1 MSGDIVNLRR
11 ARKAKQKAAEAATAA
26 ENRAI
31 FGKSKDER
39 ALTAKSE
46 LLEQRR
52 LDGHRLSGRSK
63 ASPPDDDA
71 GR

>member
-1 MSGDIVNLRR
+1 MSGDIINLRR
-11 ARKAKQKAAEAATAA
+11 ARKAKQKAAAAATAA

-39 ALTAKSE
+39 ALAAKSE
-46 LLEQRR
+46 QLKQRR
-52 LDGHRLSGRSK
+52 LDGHRLSRSK
-63 ASPPDDDA
+63 APTPDDA

>member
-1 MSGDIVNLRR
+1 MSGDIVNLRY
-11 ARKAKQKAAEAATAA
+11 ARKAKQKATAAATAA

-39 ALTAKSE
+39 ALIAKSE
-46 LLEQRR
+46 QLEQRR
-52 LDGHRLSGRSK
+52 LDGHRLSESK
-63 ASPPDDDA
+63 TSPPDDA

>member
-11 ARKAKQKAAEAATAA
+11 ARKAKQKAVAAATAA
-26 ENRAI
+26 EHRAI

-39 ALTAKSE
+39 TLAEKSQQ
-46 LLEQRR
+46 LEERR
-52 LDGHRLSGRSK
+52 LDAHRLSGSK
-63 ASPPDDDA
+63 ASPPDNA